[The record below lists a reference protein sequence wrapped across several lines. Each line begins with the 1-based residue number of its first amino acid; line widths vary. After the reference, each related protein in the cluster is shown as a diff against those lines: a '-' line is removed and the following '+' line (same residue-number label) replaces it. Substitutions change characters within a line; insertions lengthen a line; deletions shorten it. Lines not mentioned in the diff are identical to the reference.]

1 MGLFLFPLYLI
12 YFMNAISVGVIGASG
27 YSGELLVQLLS
38 RHPGVSDLQVA
49 SRSHA
54 GKALAEVLPALAGSR
69 FAASTFVPSEPSQLA
84 SSGTRV
90 FFLALPHGV
99 AAEFALPL
107 VAAGKKVI
115 DLSADFRLDDA
126 SVYKDFYDH
135 QHPAPEWL
143 SKTPYTL
150 PEWSPPQSLDS
161 LLYACPGCYPSSIL
175 LPLLPLIGKG
185 LVDETRLVINSVSG
199 VSGAG
204 KKADEFYSFCERENS
219 VLAYGRG
226 KHRHLAE
233 IEQELSKAACRTL
246 QVQFTPHLVPMPRG
260 IHTTI
265 VVPCSGDLESVYQH
279 WHKAYEGKPFIRIL
293 PTQQSPDTRH
303 VVGSNRVDMSACL
316 DARTGNL
323 IITSALDNLL
333 KGASGQSVQIFNLI
347 QGYPETEALL

>member
-1 MGLFLFPLYLI
+1 
-12 YFMNAISVGVIGASG
+12 MNTISVGIIGASG

-38 RHPGVSDLQVA
+38 RHPGVSDLRVA
-49 SRSHA
+49 SRSHV
-54 GKALAEVLPALAGSR
+54 GKGLADVLPALAGSR
-69 FAASTFVPSEPSQLA
+69 FADSSFVASEPAQLA
-84 SSGTRV
+84 ASDTQV

-126 SVYKDFYDH
+126 AVYQDYYNH

-143 SKTPYTL
+143 GKTPYTL
-150 PEWSPPQSLDS
+150 PEWSPPQDMDS
-161 LLYACPGCYPSSIL
+161 MLFACPGCYPSSIL
-175 LPLLPLIGKG
+175 LPLLPLLGKG
-185 LVDETRLVINSVSG
+185 LIDETRLVINAVSG

-219 VLAYGRG
+219 VVAYGRA

-233 IEQELSKAACRTL
+233 IEQELSKAASRTL

-265 VVPCSGDLESVYQH
+265 VVPCTADLATVYQN
-279 WHKAYEGKPFIRIL
+279 WHQAYDGKPFIRIL
-293 PTQQSPDTRH
+293 PEKQSPDTRH
-303 VVGSNRVDMSACL
+303 VVGTNRVDMAACL
-316 DARTGNL
+316 DVRTGNL

-333 KGASGQSVQIFNLI
+333 KGASGQAVQIFNLI
-347 QGYPETEALL
+347 QGYRETEGLL